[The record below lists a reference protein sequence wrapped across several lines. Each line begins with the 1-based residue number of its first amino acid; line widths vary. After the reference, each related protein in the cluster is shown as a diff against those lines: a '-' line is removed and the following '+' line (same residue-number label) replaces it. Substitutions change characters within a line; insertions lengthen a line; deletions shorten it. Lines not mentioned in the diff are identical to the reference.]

1 LNEIVWA
8 GLFILIPNV
17 YDKDVP
23 TEHAHPCAVQDV
35 FEFVAVTSKNYATVA
50 ISREKRLDGVV
61 LDNASPLGLF
71 LQIVPD
77 CVPDQISIGKPPR
90 LRVAKSGKVPIF
102 NDREHHKKGCENY
115 SGCPP
120 HSNTPNRS
128 LIANH
133 YSNIRMRRSA
143 LGTSRQL
150 ATVQNLVVIGA
161 QRTSIEPH
169 QSNSIYKGAPPWSVA
184 LTRFLHRI
192 SPKTLRNRTGS
203 HSLRQICGLIPIC
216 RCPGVDP

>member
-90 LRVAKSGKVPIF
+90 LRVAKSGKVPI
-102 NDREHHKKGCENY
+102 
-115 SGCPP
+115 
-120 HSNTPNRS
+120 
-128 LIANH
+128 LIANITKRAAKTTAAARL
-133 YSNIRMRRSA
+133 IR
-143 LGTSRQL
+143 
-150 ATVQNLVVIGA
+150 
-161 QRTSIEPH
+161 
-169 QSNSIYKGAPPWSVA
+169 
-184 LTRFLHRI
+184 
-192 SPKTLRNRTGS
+192 TLQT
-203 HSLRQICGLIPIC
+203 
-216 RCPGVDP
+216 DP